1 MRKEYGK
8 YYIEAIAD
16 GNAYLK
22 LNYCPKCGRK
32 LKEDDEQMNKNTMIA
47 NGVTIG
53 GISLCLAIAQLPLV
67 ATISIL
73 GATVVG
79 CVYLTNKDK

>member
-1 MRKEYGK
+1 
-8 YYIEAIAD
+8 
-16 GNAYLK
+16 
-22 LNYCPKCGRK
+22 
-32 LKEDDEQMNKNTMIA
+32 MNKNTMIA
-47 NGVTIG
+47 NGVTVG
-53 GISLCLAIAQLPLV
+53 GIAICLAIAQFPLA

>member
-1 MRKEYGK
+1 
-8 YYIEAIAD
+8 
-16 GNAYLK
+16 
-22 LNYCPKCGRK
+22 
-32 LKEDDEQMNKNTMIA
+32 MNKNTVIA

-53 GISLCLAIAQLPLV
+53 GVAICLAIAQLPLV

>member
-1 MRKEYGK
+1 MREKIKGGIK
-8 YYIEAIAD
+8 
-16 GNAYLK
+16 
-22 LNYCPKCGRK
+22 
-32 LKEDDEQMNKNTMIA
+32 MNRNTVIA

-53 GISLCLAIAQLPLV
+53 GIGLCLAIAQLPLV

-79 CVYLTNKDK
+79 CVCLTKKDK

>member
-1 MRKEYGK
+1 MK
-8 YYIEAIAD
+8 
-16 GNAYLK
+16 
-22 LNYCPKCGRK
+22 
-32 LKEDDEQMNKNTMIA
+32 KNTMIA
-47 NGVTIG
+47 NGVTVG
-53 GISLCLAIAQLPLV
+53 GVWLWLAIAKLPLV